1 MLFLAYCVA
10 SMAGS
15 TLVILNFPVRARVL
29 AISAEVSVWSRS
41 CTQRLKL
48 TLSWSMKM
56 VPNTSISSIGKVVV
70 KNMVVFS
77 R

>member
-1 MLFLAYCVA
+1 MWFLAYCTA

-15 TLVILNFPVRARVL
+15 TLVISNLPVRVRAL

-41 CTQRLKL
+41 CTQRLKH
-48 TLSWSMKM
+48 TLSGSMKM
-56 VPNTSISSIGKVVV
+56 VPNTSISRIGKVVV